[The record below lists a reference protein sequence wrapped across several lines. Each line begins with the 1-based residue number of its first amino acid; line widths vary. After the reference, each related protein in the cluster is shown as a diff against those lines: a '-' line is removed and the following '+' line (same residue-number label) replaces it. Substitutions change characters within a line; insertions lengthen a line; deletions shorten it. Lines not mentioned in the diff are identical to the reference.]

1 MGATRT
7 LLLLATTAVAA
18 CRAAPR
24 ERTDEG
30 AAAEPTYTLV
40 FLKTGPRSES
50 LSSAESQE
58 AFAGHF
64 ANMGRLAEEGRLLV
78 AGPFGEGRHDPA
90 LRGLF
95 VLATSDREEA
105 VAWAGTD
112 PTTIAGVF
120 VQEFHELATSAPLAR
135 ALERDLERL
144 AREEAAGRTP
154 EPGENI
160 RPYVLLTAE
169 HGDLAR
175 RELGRLCNAEGGV
188 FLLARLDG
196 SRALALLDAQSP
208 EEARE
213 RFAPELEH
221 LGAHELDGWF
231 ASRELAHLVEP

>member
-1 MGATRT
+1 MKKAKIP
-7 LLLLATTAVAA
+7 LLLATSCLLA
-18 CRAAPR
+18 CGATPR
-24 ERTDEG
+24 ERAD
-30 AAAEPTYTLV
+30 ASAVPEPVYTLV
-40 FLKTGPRSES
+40 LLKTGPRSGA

-64 ANMGRLAEEGRLLV
+64 ANMGRLAEERRLLV
-78 AGPFGEGRHDPA
+78 AGPFGEERHDPA

-95 VLATSDREEA
+95 VLATADRDEA
-105 VAWAGTD
+105 SAWAGTD

-144 AREEAAGRTP
+144 ARAEAAGRTP
-154 EPGENI
+154 EPGEDI

-169 HGDLAR
+169 HGDLAL

-188 FLLARLDG
+188 LLLARLDEH
-196 SRALALLDAQSP
+196 RALALLDAESP
-208 EEARE
+208 EDARE

-221 LGAHELDGWF
+221 LGAHELDPWF
-231 ASRELAHLVEP
+231 ASRELAHLVDP